1 MRIKRNFQFDPVKY
15 GKIIADKKMASR
27 MIKQAN
33 DLAEIKADIKLHNE
47 FINYSMPEVT
57 DPEGRYE
64 C

>member
-1 MRIKRNFQFDPVKY
+1 MKRNFQFNPIKY

-27 MIKQAN
+27 LIKQAN
-33 DLAEIKADIKLHNE
+33 DLAHIKADITRHNE
-47 FINYSMPEVT
+47 FINYSMPEVA